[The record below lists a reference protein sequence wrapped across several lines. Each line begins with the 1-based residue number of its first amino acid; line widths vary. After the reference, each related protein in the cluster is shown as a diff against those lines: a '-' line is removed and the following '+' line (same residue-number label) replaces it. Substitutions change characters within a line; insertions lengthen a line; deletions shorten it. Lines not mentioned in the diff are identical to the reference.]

1 MYVWTTECLEHGYS
15 VVLNHFVLH
24 LFSIV
29 DTQKVIRD
37 LEGTVQN
44 ICGDR
49 VVDVKKFKFKK
60 RNSKYKA
67 AEISNYRSVAE
78 KSYMMILND

>member
-29 DTQKVIRD
+29 DTQKVIRY
-37 LEGTVQN
+37 LEGTVQT
-44 ICGDR
+44 
-49 VVDVKKFKFKK
+49 FKLEIVRKGRDGYRDYENAAK
-60 RNSKYKA
+60 SRNYADESMDA
-67 AEISNYRSVAE
+67 SFA
-78 KSYMMILND
+78 